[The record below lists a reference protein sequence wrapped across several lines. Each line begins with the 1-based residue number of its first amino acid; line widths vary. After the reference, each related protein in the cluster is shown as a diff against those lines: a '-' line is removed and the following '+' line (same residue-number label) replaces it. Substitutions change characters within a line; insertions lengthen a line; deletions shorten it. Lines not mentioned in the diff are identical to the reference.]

1 MEPNKLEKQFREQ
14 LNSREI
20 KPSEIAWDKLDA
32 MLNDAEKKPKRNF
45 KWIYAAATVLGF
57 LLVSTVYFNRFE
69 TLKINKN
76 TPIVLE
82 EKRDLDN
89 LEKPKRINEVS
100 NNQIKEKPLKQQ
112 NIICIGN
119 TNLSNLPKQVN
130 SKEEEVL
137 LINKSKENVVAVNS
151 SEKENDQSIR
161 RNRYISAEKLL
172 AEVSNTKYETKAIE
186 KTLEKTRSAIS
197 VNPNDL
203 LLNAETELNQSY
215 RESALDRF
223 NKKLNAV
230 KTVIVNRNY
239 EK

>member
-32 MLNDAEKKPKRNF
+32 MLNVAEKKPKRNF
-45 KWIYAAATVLGF
+45 KWMYAAATVLGF

-69 TLKINKN
+69 TLKINKY

-82 EKRDLDN
+82 EKSDLDN

-100 NNQIKEKPLKQQ
+100 DNKIKEKPLKQQ
-112 NIICIGN
+112 NTICIGN
-119 TNLSNLPKQVN
+119 TNLSNLPEQLN

-239 EK
+239 EE

>member
-32 MLNDAEKKPKRNF
+32 MLNVAEKKPKRNF
-45 KWIYAAATVLGF
+45 KWMYAAATVLGF

-69 TLKINKN
+69 TLKINKY

-89 LEKPKRINEVS
+89 LEKPKKINEVS
-100 NNQIKEKPLKQQ
+100 NNQIKGKPLKQQ
-112 NIICIGN
+112 NTICIGN
-119 TNLSNLPKQVN
+119 TNLSNLPKQLN
-130 SKEEEVL
+130 SKEEEAL

-151 SEKENDQSIR
+151 SEKENDESIR